1 VLFGLGFGALDTALN
16 AHAARHF
23 GARDINWMHASYGLG
38 ATIGPVLVTT
48 LLSVGRGWRQA
59 YGLMALL
66 QAALAG
72 LLVLA
77 RRGWPSSASPPGP
90 VPAGPPAPRAKLA
103 VVGALTFA
111 AVETGVE
118 SAAGIWGYLYLTAGR
133 GLPGA
138 AAGVAVAAY
147 WAMMC
152 AGRVVLGPVAERLG
166 ARRVLA
172 VAVAGVPFGAAL
184 MTLPGP
190 GALAVAGLMLLGL
203 AAAPVFPLLTLITRS
218 TRMVSLQ
225 VAASAVGGAA
235 LPAGLGLV
243 IGAAGAQTLAPS
255 LLALGLAMAGLYA
268 LLPRRPAYGPPAWEP
283 PPPVTPPG

>member
-1 VLFGLGFGALDTALN
+1 MTIGTMLFGLGFGTLDAALN

-38 ATIGPVLVTT
+38 ATIGPVLVTV
-48 LLSVGRGWRQA
+48 LLGAGHSWRQA

-66 QAALAG
+66 QATLAG

-77 RRGWPSSASPPGP
+77 RRRWPDSVPWPDP
-90 VPAGPPAPRAKLA
+90 VPAGAAASRAGRAAA
-103 VVGALTFA
+103 VAALTFA

-138 AAGVAVAAY
+138 VAGVAVAAY

-152 AGRVVLGPVAERLG
+152 AGRVALGPVAERLG

-172 VAVAGVPFGAAL
+172 AAVAGVPLGAAL
-184 MTLPGP
+184 MAVPGP

-203 AAAPVFPLLTLITRS
+203 AVAPVFPLLTLTTGS
-218 TRMVSLQ
+218 ARMVSLQ

-235 LPAGLGLV
+235 LPAGLALV
-243 IGAAGAQTLAPS
+243 IGAAGARAITPS
-255 LLALGLAMAGLYA
+255 LLVLGLATGGLYA
-268 LLPRRPAYGPPAWEP
+268 LLPRRG
-283 PPPVTPPG
+283 